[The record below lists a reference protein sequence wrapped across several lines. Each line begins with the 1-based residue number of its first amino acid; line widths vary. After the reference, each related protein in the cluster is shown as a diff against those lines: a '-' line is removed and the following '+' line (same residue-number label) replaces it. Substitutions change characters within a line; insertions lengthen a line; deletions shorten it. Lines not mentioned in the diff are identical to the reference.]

1 MKYIFLDID
10 GVLAT
15 DDCYRK
21 PEFKIDFVDMPYP
34 WDEIAT
40 QSLARIIEQTDC
52 KIVIS
57 SDWRL
62 HYNTNE
68 LSAVFKHY
76 NIPYENDRIIGMT
89 EAHKKYT
96 EQYWE
101 ARVRQIEQYVATNL
115 KPEDNWIV
123 VDDMPL
129 WKNNDKFIQILETD
143 KGISSVETTIIEK
156 LNKI

>member
-15 DDCYRK
+15 DDCYSK
-21 PEFKIDFVDMPYP
+21 SKFKIDFVNMPYP
-34 WDEIAT
+34 WDKDAVE
-40 QSLARIIEQTDC
+40 SLARIILQTDC

-68 LSAVFKHY
+68 ISAMFKYY
-76 NIPYENDRIIGMT
+76 NIPSENDRIVGMT
-89 EAHKKYT
+89 ESHKKYS
-96 EQYWE
+96 ESYWE

-115 KPEDNWIV
+115 KPEDSWIA

-129 WKNNDKFIQILETD
+129 WKNNDRFVQILETD
-143 KGISSVETTIIEK
+143 KGISSVETIIIEK